1 VSGERP
7 TVRETFR
14 GDRFG
19 LAIPADIDALRAAGA
34 PFLTTAFR
42 ACGAL
47 AADNRVTRI
56 TEFAEC
62 SGGST
67 GRKLLLGVEYARP
80 EAGLREKL
88 FVKFSRDFDDPVR
101 DRGRTQMDREIA
113 FAQLSCAPGF
123 PIAVPRCLYAD
134 YHRDSGT
141 GILITERIAFGRD
154 GIEPHHDKCRDDELA
169 EPLAHYEA
177 LLTAVARLAGAQR
190 AGRLGADVAARFAFD
205 RDLVA
210 VGQRAPYTAKQL
222 QNRVARYAAFAARHP
237 GLLPANIRAPSF
249 IARLSDEVAR
259 FPAYEAAIRDAL
271 ERDADFVALCHW
283 NANIDNAWFWRDGDG
298 RLACGLLDWGCV
310 SLMNVTMAIWGAMS
324 GADTALW
331 DRHLDALLARFV
343 AEFHAAGGPLLG
355 IAALKRHLLRY
366 VAIMGLAWLLD
377 APPYIEAQV
386 PDLDTVTD
394 RRDPRIRDNEI
405 ARVQLQM
412 LTNFLNLWQTRDFGR
427 LLDELS
433 GV

>member
-1 VSGERP
+1 VSGDF
-7 TVRETFR
+7 FR

-34 PFLTTAFR
+34 PFLSAAFR

-47 AADNRVTRI
+47 AADNHVTRI
-56 TEFAEC
+56 AEFAEC
-62 SGGST
+62 PGGST

-80 EAGLREKL
+80 AAGLREKL
-88 FVKFSRDFDDPVR
+88 FVKFSRDFDDPIR

-113 FAQLSCAPGF
+113 FAQLSRAPGF

-134 YHRDSGT
+134 YHRASGT

-190 AGRLGADVAARFAFD
+190 AGRLGAEVAMRFAFD
-205 RDLVA
+205 RELIS
-210 VGQRAPYTAKQL
+210 VGQRAPYTAQQL
-222 QNRVARYAAFAARHP
+222 QNRVVRYAEFAARHP
-237 GLLPANIRAPSF
+237 GLLPANLRAPSF
-249 IARLSDEVAR
+249 IARLRDEVAR
-259 FPAYEAAIRDAL
+259 FPACEAAMRDAL

-310 SLMNVTMAIWGAMS
+310 SLMNVAMAIWGAMS
-324 GADTALW
+324 GAGTALW
-331 DRHLDALLARFV
+331 DRDLDTLLARFV
-343 AEFHAAGGPLLG
+343 AEFHAAGGPALDS
-355 IAALKRHLLRY
+355 AALKQHLFRY
-366 VAIMGLAWLLD
+366 IAIMGLAWLLD
-377 APPYIEAQV
+377 APSYIATRV
-386 PDLDTVTD
+386 PDFDTIVD
-394 RRDPRIRDNEI
+394 SFDPRIRDNET

-412 LTNFLNLWQTRDFGR
+412 LTNFLNLWQTQDFGR
-427 LLDELS
+427 LPEGLP
-433 GV
+433 GA